1 MFDVDEA
8 EKTFS
13 QGDEDERYEPVAFD
27 PECTFVDEELDGEPL
42 AFRDAMRDIWASEG
56 RFEVLLP

>member
-1 MFDVDEA
+1 MFDVDE

-13 QGDEDERYEPVAFD
+13 HRDEGERYEPVEFD
-27 PECTFVDEELDGEPL
+27 PEETFVDEELDADLL
-42 AFRDAMRDIWASEG
+42 AFRDAVRDIWAAEG